1 MKRGAIQPTTRRQM
15 DRLADLMAD
24 GCPSIV
30 EAAYRMRIPQSTADR
45 AWQLVRRE
53 LGKQAR

>member
-1 MKRGAIQPTTRRQM
+1 MKRGSVSAATQRQM
-15 DRLADLMAD
+15 DRIAELMAA

-45 AWQLVRRE
+45 AWQLVRRK